1 MEFNYR
7 IMKKTFY
14 SLIILFSLALLSS
27 CSQSYLNEV
36 EVDGVIYEYNRNL
49 NESDVRELILSVKNS
64 NYILLSIS
72 IENATSFIKDLQN
85 FGIADVDRSN
95 LFEHAYLESNL
106 STIIYL
112 LRHPHVLEI
121 VEDKTDFFLIE

>member
-1 MEFNYR
+1 
-7 IMKKTFY
+7 MKKTFY